1 MFDVEEVPEV
11 GPALVVKQ
19 VSSFL
24 TQQPLCN
31 ASPIATPCLTPC
43 STQLVKGGS
52 AQLDGSIA
60 VGDIVTRIDS
70 ADFDSSVC
78 TSSDSAL
85 SAVKEVTSG
94 LCGSTLLL
102 HVFRPSDDRKFEV
115 TLTRGNAQSVMRAA
129 CSALTFF
136 VLLDCLAVTLL

>member
-1 MFDVEEVPEV
+1 MFDVEGVPEV

-19 VSSFL
+19 VSSIL
-24 TQQPLCN
+24 TQQPRN
-31 ASPIATPCLTPC
+31 ASPTATPCFTLC

-129 CSALTFF
+129 CSSLTFF